1 MHNWVSQNKVIFR
14 SQLQGLP
21 KMYDIYFLIFH
32 GFCGQK
38 ASISFDN
45 FWTITIQNGSQ
56 CFASCAQAAKIGVL
70 WRDSSSSPL
79 APGAARRVA
88 AVLSSSLGSKQST
101 SKSSAGYTV

>member
-1 MHNWVSQNKVIFR
+1 
-14 SQLQGLP
+14 
-21 KMYDIYFLIFH
+21 MYDIFFLIFH

-70 WRDSSSSPL
+70 WRDSSSSSL

-88 AVLSSSLGSKQST
+88 AVLGSKQST

>member
-1 MHNWVSQNKVIFR
+1 
-14 SQLQGLP
+14 
-21 KMYDIYFLIFH
+21 MYDIYIYIFNISWILW
-32 GFCGQK
+32 

>member
-1 MHNWVSQNKVIFR
+1 MHNLVSQNKVIFR
-14 SQLQGLP
+14 SHLQGLP